1 MALCGGLFSG
11 SISTWRIV
19 RQSVADRPVSAA
31 DPRGMADSAADF
43 IVRLA
48 HCPWRTVGRIRAD
61 PPDYAGGYAVDK
73 VAYCAKYFNSLYQNF
88 HLATLFNKKRVLH
101 GFIRNK

>member
-1 MALCGGLFSG
+1 MVDFFSE
-11 SISTWRIV
+11 STWRTV
-19 RQSVADRPVSAA
+19 RQSAADKPVSAV
-31 DPRGMADSAADF
+31 DPPGFAHSAADF
-43 IVRLA
+43 IVASHIVCGGLWA
-48 HCPWRTVGRIRAD
+48 AQAD

-73 VAYCAKYFNSLYQNF
+73 VAYCAKYCNSLYQNF